1 MTERFNS
8 GATLKTITCP
18 LLMTRD
24 LRNCLDGQAA
34 TRVILHLVLGPQRER
49 GTIAGWAGGNPRYIA
64 PHPLTIFSL

>member
-8 GATLKTITCP
+8 GATLKTITRP

-34 TRVILHLVLGPQRER
+34 TRVILHP
-49 GTIAGWAGGNPRYIA
+49 TP
-64 PHPLTIFSL
+64 